1 MSGYNS
7 EAGHAWVI
15 DGYER
20 RNAVYTYY
28 YLDAPTV
35 VYDTRVAA
43 VATYFHCNLGWG
55 ENNNYYYNNGY
66 FNSNSFLHNN
76 NLMGVYDITPNN
88 N

>member
-20 RNAVYTYY
+20 RNAIYTYY

-35 VYDTRVAA
+35 VYDTRRIPSS
-43 VATYFHCNLGWG
+43 TFFHCNLGWG
-55 ENNNYYYNNGY
+55 ENNNNYYNNGY
-66 FNSNSFLHNN
+66 FYSESFLHNN
-76 NLMGVYDITPNN
+76 DLMVVYDITPR
-88 N
+88 